1 VIILT
6 VKGAPEERV
15 AGLDAGE
22 QPVGVGIRG
31 GVAAVTRIGEEGGHQ
46 RGDGLGQLNPCAA
59 EAEQDVVVVDVC
71 GALTI
76 GSDSAA
82 LRAILQELTEAGY
95 RNLLVNMAGVT
106 QIDTAGIGEL
116 MAAYTNLARVNGTLK
131 LLKLKKLIECVLRAT
146 QLDSTFERYETRTRP
161 S

>member
-1 VIILT
+1 MSSTLT
-6 VKGAPEERV
+6 FR
-15 AGLDAGE
+15 
-22 QPVGVGIRG
+22 
-31 GVAAVTRIGEEGGHQ
+31 EEG
-46 RGDGLGQLNPCAA
+46 
-59 EAEQDVVVVDVC
+59 DVVVVDVY

-146 QLDSTFERYETRTRP
+146 QLDSTFERYEDENDAILSFHSADGKQYKETLSVSLP
-161 S
+161 SDAYLG